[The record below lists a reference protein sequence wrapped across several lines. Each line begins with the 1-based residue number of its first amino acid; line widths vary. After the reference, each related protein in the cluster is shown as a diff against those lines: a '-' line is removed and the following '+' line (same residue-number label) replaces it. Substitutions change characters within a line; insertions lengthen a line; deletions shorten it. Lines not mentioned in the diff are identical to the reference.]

1 MGEPGH
7 HGEVRSMDRLG
18 LACTL
23 YVVFA
28 NLKQG
33 TWRAFGPYNS
43 VELVGECVW
52 ACEAGD
58 DGGAFQLAVKADPEG
73 LWELHDGMDAGETF
87 SQVLVLSPPEGTT
100 CRELEQRLAG

>member
-1 MGEPGH
+1 MEQ
-7 HGEVRSMDRLG
+7 LQ

-23 YVVFA
+23 YVVFGD
-28 NLKQG
+28 LVQG

-52 ACEAGD
+52 ACEAGE
-58 DGGAFQLAVKADPEG
+58 DGEVFQLAVKPDPAG
-73 LWELHDGMDAGETF
+73 LWEVHDGMDAGETF
-87 SQVLVLSPPEGTT
+87 TQVLVLAPPEGTT